1 MFDADGRVVG
11 PGPNNT
17 FKLYQASNQ
26 IIQQHTNG
34 NNLTLT
40 AIFNDNHCAVVSD
53 RTLRIL
59 FPGCTRN
66 SRRKN
71 HDPDIV
77 VAIIEFAVS
86 ALHSDYLSIVV
97 SIIAVEE
104 CRTRSSSTAAAAA
117 ATLHTQL
124 PHWHVLQ
131 HTRICWKH
139 IFK

>member
-1 MFDADGRVVG
+1 MPTDEWRAG
-11 PGPNNT
+11 PSYTLVN
-17 FKLYQASNQ
+17 FSKLCQVSNC
-26 IIQQHTNG
+26 IIQQRTG

-40 AIFNDNHCAVVSD
+40 AILIDEHCAVVSE

-59 FPGCTRN
+59 FPGCIRN
-66 SRRKN
+66 SRCN
-71 HDPDIV
+71 NYDPDIV

-117 ATLHTQL
+117 AATLHTQFS
-124 PHWHVLQ
+124 HWHV
-131 HTRICWKH
+131 
-139 IFK
+139 